1 MGFSL
6 SGAWDSVTSAA
17 SNARHW
23 VGDRLD
29 DVDDA
34 KNWVGGKIEGAVDS
48 AEQAVDGFRQDIVQF
63 GREHGGVVGEAAGQF
78 VSNQLGVTEGA
89 VLAVYDM
96 GKGVVQLADGASK
109 LVSPLEWATHAD
121 RNFQRVESIANTGVA
136 LGSLTSPVGWAVNS
150 EGNMRTAGALWDG
163 VTHGYQDAAANGDWS
178 KFGGRLVVDVGSMFI
193 GVGEA
198 NAAIKGGTTATRIAE
213 GLNTADKIADG
224 TRALDV
230 LGDAGRLVRAGD
242 SLPTSLI
249 DDITKL
255 PKGTRPAPS
264 EYLSPAYIDQHMAL
278 FDDGASRFATQS
290 AVDKYGIARADGTT
304 FVMPKAEADALIAS
318 AGGDTAKLEEALGLP
333 PGTLANDP
341 LVRIDFPNPK
351 EGNIRIPS
359 GNEDGANTQWIPGG
373 KLPTGSNE
381 AVIDAGALPPSAYHM
396 TTVN

>member
-17 SNARHW
+17 SSARTW

-29 DVDDA
+29 DVDEA

-48 AEQAVDGFRQDIVQF
+48 AEQAVDGFRRDIVEF
-63 GREHGGVVGEAAGQF
+63 GREHGGVVGEGVGQF
-78 VSNQLGVTEGA
+78 VSNQIGITEGGL
-89 VLAVYDM
+89 LAVYDM

-121 RNFQRVESIANTGVA
+121 RNFQRVETVANTGVA
-136 LGSLTSPVGWAVNS
+136 LGSLGSPIGWAVNP

-163 VTHGYQDAAANGDWS
+163 VTQGYQDAAANGDWS
-178 KFGGRLVVDVGSMFI
+178 KFGGRLVVDVGSLFI
-193 GVGEA
+193 GAGEA
-198 NAAIKGGTTATRIAE
+198 NALIKGGSATTRIAE
-213 GLNTADKIADG
+213 GLSTADKIADG
-224 TRALDV
+224 TRALDT

-249 DDITKL
+249 DDITQL
-255 PKGTRPAPS
+255 PKGSRPAPS
-264 EYLSPAYIDQHMAL
+264 EYLSPAYIDEHMAL
-278 FDDGASRFATQS
+278 FDQGASRFATQS

-304 FVMPKAEADALIAS
+304 FVMPKAEADALIAG
-318 AGGDTAKLEEALGLP
+318 AGGDMAKLEEALGLP
-333 PGTLANDP
+333 AGTLSNDK
-341 LVRIDFPNPK
+341 LVRIDFPQPK

-373 KLPTGSNE
+373 KLPTGANE

-396 TTVN
+396 TTIN